1 MSDDWY
7 SKTTWTE
14 ADQADFFAR
23 LKRSRMAHNKANYL
37 WVQARELD
45 KVGLSHEAMMLLD
58 KVLTEFPEP
67 YWLPLVCKLKAEI
80 FIKLGNLDQAIAFYR
95 RALDVERQ
103 HPNHRTQVVY
113 DFGKLVV
120 ENKMTPLYDEA
131 LAVLNEMEVPGKK
144 FPVQIYKK
152 NGILAIMAAHKG
164 QGENAGK
171 FAQIA
176 LDAVAKD
183 DSGFRYHPKF
193 GLVQDQESKFYNAV
207 EAIAISHIQSFS
219 N

>member
-23 LKRSRMAHNKANYL
+23 LKRSRTAHNKANYL

-45 KVGLSHEAMMLLD
+45 KVGLSHKAMMLLN

-80 FIKLGNLDQAIAFYR
+80 FVKIGNLDEAIAFYR
-95 RALDVERQ
+95 RAL
-103 HPNHRTQVVY
+103 
-113 DFGKLVV
+113 VV
-120 ENKMTPLYDEA
+120 ENKMMPLYDEA
-131 LAVLNEMEVPGKK
+131 LAVLDEMELPGKK

-152 NGILAIMAAHKG
+152 NGILAIIAAHKR
-164 QGENAGK
+164 QSENARK

-183 DSGFRYHPKF
+183 NSGFRYHPKF